1 MTPKYS
7 PVAGA
12 LPSPR
17 RGGAP
22 EPDVEL
28 SPIVEP
34 EAPHR
39 RSGSLRLRVLTLGV
53 RSVRNALRRLPIPY
67 ELALLLAGCTV
78 MLLGSVFVI
87 DHIQPTP
94 EMEAQYL
101 KEKMAQI
108 RKMQCYQQ
116 RDLGLID
123 SLRKSTVEM
132 GSTGSTATLL
142 KAPRR
147 FKASLFAQL
156 SLDLT
161 KAEAQSLNISSA
173 NYDPRFVYQSD
184 MIHCSVPELAQ
195 YALTQNHTDKNKT
208 TNVETVVIEPL
219 RLWDSVLTNVAGPKD
234 PASTLCNSTALSS
247 KADVTIDK
255 RTILIARQYTQNSY
269 YRLTSALNA
278 WVLMRT
284 LNWTASEVQVV
295 HLDEAV
301 EMPID
306 TLHQE
311 LLSPKHAILTGS
323 QLKGKRVAFS
333 SQVMVPPIQSVGP
346 MMQDL
351 DKDNY
356 ACPGS
361 VLIQQFR
368 QASMQALNV
377 DANMDRKPST
387 GPIVVT
393 FVTRAGTNS
402 SENPATGIWRNE
414 AEVVETLRATYAG
427 KNVHIRSFDYA
438 LTDLQEQMQMVKESD
453 VLIGMHGNGG
463 MANALWLRHNTLV
476 IEIFPLLPER
486 WETRNLCMSV
496 RCIYRHFRGGS
507 DIPTGDPKD
516 IETVDKQ
523 ISPKEFTGYFN
534 PMLAEYVKYLGRKI
548 ENEVLQTASGS
559 T

>member
-1 MTPKYS
+1 MAPKYS

-12 LPSPR
+12 L
-17 RGGAP
+17 AN

-87 DHIQPTP
+87 DHIQPTA

-101 KEKMAQI
+101 KDKMAQI
-108 RKMQCYQQ
+108 QKMRCYQQ

-132 GSTGSTATLL
+132 GSTSSSTGGGVTLL
-142 KAPRR
+142 KSPRR
-147 FKASLFAQL
+147 FKASLFTQL

-161 KAEAQSLNISSA
+161 KAEAQSLNLSSSS
-173 NYDPRFVYQSD
+173 YDPRFVYQSD

-219 RLWDSVLTNVAGPKD
+219 RLWDSVLAKVAGPSD
-234 PASTLCNSTALSS
+234 PATTLCKSTASAS
-247 KADVTIDK
+247 KADLTIDK
-255 RTILIARQYTQNSY
+255 RTILIARQHTQNSY

-295 HLDEAV
+295 HLDEAA

-333 SQVMVPPIQSVGP
+333 SQVMVPPMQSVGP

-393 FVTRAGTNS
+393 FVTRAASDS
-402 SENPATGIWRNE
+402 SANPTTGIWRNE
-414 AEVVETLRATYAG
+414 NDVVETLRSTYAG

-516 IETVDKQ
+516 IETIDKQ
-523 ISPKEFTGYFN
+523 ISPKEFAGYFN

-548 ENEVLQTASGS
+548 ENEAQQPASGS
-559 T
+559 S

>member
-1 MTPKYS
+1 M
-7 PVAGA
+7 
-12 LPSPR
+12 
-17 RGGAP
+17 
-22 EPDVEL
+22 
-28 SPIVEP
+28 
-34 EAPHR
+34 
-39 RSGSLRLRVLTLGV
+39 RLRVLTLGV
-53 RSVRNALRRLPIPY
+53 RSMRNALSRLPIPY

-101 KEKMAQI
+101 KEKMVQI
-108 RKMQCYQQ
+108 QKTLCYQQ

-123 SLRKSTVEM
+123 SLRKSTLEM
-132 GSTGSTATLL
+132 GSSSASVTLL

-147 FKASLFAQL
+147 IKASLFTQL

-161 KAEAQSLNISSA
+161 KAQAQSVNSSSA
-173 NYDPRFVYQSD
+173 AYDPRFVYQSD

-195 YALTQNHTDKNKT
+195 YALTQNHTVKNST
-208 TNVETVVIEPL
+208 NNVETVVIEPL
-219 RLWDSVLTNVAGPKD
+219 RLWDSVLANVTGPDD
-234 PASTLCNSTALSS
+234 PNSTLCKSTALAS
-247 KADVTIDK
+247 KADVTIHK
-255 RTILIARQYTQNSY
+255 RSIIIARQHTHNSY
-269 YRLTSALNA
+269 HRLTSALNA

-284 LNWTASEVQVV
+284 LNWIASEVQVV
-295 HLDEAV
+295 HLDEAG

-306 TLHQE
+306 TLHQY
-311 LLSPKHAILTGS
+311 LLSPKHAILTGK

-333 SQVMVPPIQSVGP
+333 SQVMVPPVQSEGP
-346 MMQDL
+346 LMQDL

-356 ACPGS
+356 ACSGS

-377 DANMDRKPST
+377 DANMDRKPGT

-393 FVTRAGTNS
+393 FITRA
-402 SENPATGIWRNE
+402 ATKPNETPVTGVWRNE
-414 AEVVETLRATYAG
+414 AEVVETLRAAYVG

-438 LTDLQEQMQMVKESD
+438 LTDLQEQMQLVKESD

-463 MANALWLRHNTLV
+463 MSNALWLRHNTLV
-476 IEIFPLLPER
+476 VEIFPLLPER
-486 WETRNLCMSV
+486 WETRNLCMTV

-516 IETVDKQ
+516 IETIDKE
-523 ISPKEFTGYFN
+523 ISPKEFAGYFN
-534 PMLAEYVKYLGRKI
+534 PLLAEYVKYQGRKI
-548 ENEVLQTASGS
+548 EDEEQQTSDS
-559 T
+559 S